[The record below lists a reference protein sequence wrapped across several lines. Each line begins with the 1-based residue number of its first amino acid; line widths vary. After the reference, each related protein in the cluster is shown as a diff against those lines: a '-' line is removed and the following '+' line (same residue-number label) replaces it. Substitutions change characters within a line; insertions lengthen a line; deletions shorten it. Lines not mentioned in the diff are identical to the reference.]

1 MAIPNNHQIHLATFL
16 DVDIVVDTERVAAA
30 RLEDKV
36 APAIYPG
43 QELRLATDRQVAF
56 GRSLSLDLT
65 NDSFRVASAKIADEL
80 RVRNRTA
87 ANDLGLKPGDRVVKR
102 QRVEIN
108 GTYHDLDQEYIVSS
122 VMRTSMFGS
131 RAATVNVRGQHSWRK
146 SRRKLANHP

>member
-1 MAIPNNHQIHLATFL
+1 MAIPNNHQIHLATLL
-16 DVDIVVDTERVAAA
+16 DVDIVADTERVAAA

-56 GRSLSLDLT
+56 GRSLILDLT
-65 NDSFRVASAKIADEL
+65 NDSFRVASAKIDDEL

-108 GTYHDLDQEYIVSS
+108 GTCHDLDQEYIVSS
-122 VMRTSMFGS
+122 VDENFRVWFKGG
-131 RAATVNVRGQHSWRK
+131 NGQGAWPTQLEK
-146 SRRKLANHP
+146 IAEEAG